1 MALKLEV
8 DLSEQQLKKIAEY
21 ISTFGL
27 LPDLESKEKPLA
39 EQFMTVKQ
47 VAHFTNQS
55 TQTVINHIKQGLLK
69 SSKIG
74 KFHRISRQDLKDY
87 THGE

>member
-1 MALKLEV
+1 MALKVEV
-8 DLSEQQLKKIAEY
+8 DLSDEQLKKIAEY

-27 LPDLESKEKPLA
+27 LPDLPSKEKPLA

-47 VAHFTNQS
+47 VANFTNQS
-55 TQTVINHIKQGLLK
+55 PQTVINHIKQGLLK
-69 SSKIG
+69 SNKTG
-74 KFHRISRQDLKDY
+74 KSHRISRQALKDY

>member
-1 MALKLEV
+1 MALKVEV
-8 DLSEQQLKKIAEY
+8 DLSDEQLKKIAEY

-27 LPDLESKEKPLA
+27 LPDLPSKGKPLD

-47 VAHFTNQS
+47 VAHFTDQS

-69 SSKIG
+69 SNKIG
-74 KFHRISRQDLKDY
+74 KSHRISRQALKDY